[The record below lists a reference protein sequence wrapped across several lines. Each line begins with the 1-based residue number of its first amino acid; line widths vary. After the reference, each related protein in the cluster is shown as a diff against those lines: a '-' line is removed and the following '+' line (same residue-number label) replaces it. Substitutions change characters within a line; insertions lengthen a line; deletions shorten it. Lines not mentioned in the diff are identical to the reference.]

1 MKVGSLVKR
10 KSPWKHVEY
19 SPQEDR
25 SGIGIVVSV
34 QMGGRNPIHLCA
46 TVIYPKKNRKYEIA
60 VSLLEV
66 ISESR

>member
-1 MKVGSLVKR
+1 VKVGSLVKR
-10 KSPWKHVEY
+10 KSPWRHAEH

-34 QMGGRNPIHLCA
+34 QMDGKIPHLCA
-46 TVIYPKKNRKYEIA
+46 TVVYLKKSRKYDIA